1 MSLQAPPSSFDR
13 PARTQPLAH
22 PLDPITAQ
30 EIQKA
35 ARLFKHA
42 SPGKDLHF
50 KRIALIEPPKAQ
62 LRPYLQAELRGE
74 KPAPLPR
81 RVTALYLFRG
91 EHDAFAAEANLSDAT
106 IESARKLDSRIHG
119 QADIDEVVGMR
130 DLCMEHPAVKKELDR
145 LRLPHTVRVQCDT
158 WPYGRDSGTE
168 KRRLIQCYMY
178 ACSLDKEHSG
188 SNVYDF
194 PLDFSPVFDMHTK
207 DLVTMCYLPL
217 GTEIERSTPP
227 QEGHIPHKPR
237 EFHPDLLN
245 TPIRTDLKPL
255 HVSQPQGA
263 SFTVAGHLVTWQKW
277 RFRLGFNWREGMI
290 LHNVTYDGR
299 ELFHRLSLAE
309 MFVPYGSP
317 QSPYHRKSV
326 FDVGDIGAGL
336 CANDL
341 RLGCDCLGL
350 IKYFSFVINNSQGDP
365 VEKPNAVCMH
375 EQDNGIG
382 WKHTN
387 SRTGEVTVTRS
398 RILVLQTII
407 TVGNYDYIFSFH
419 LDQAAGLHYNIQ
431 ATGILSTAPIEHGA
445 QVPWG
450 TNVNEGVVAHFHQHI
465 FCLRID
471 PCLDGDN
478 NSFLEEDSVPLPMHA
493 STNPFG
499 VGYITTKRTLTHSGT
514 SSAAPN
520 RVHKIVNPAAI
531 NRTSGRPVAYAIH
544 SPPKQ
549 MLLAHPDSFH
559 GRRAKYARHP
569 FWVTRHRDG
578 ELHPAGDYTYQ
589 SLPADD
595 GSLPDN
601 EDLAAWAARGDPVD
615 GEDIVVWHSISLTHN
630 PRTEDYPVMPC
641 DTMTVSL
648 KPSGFFDTNPALDVP
663 QSTQERNKS
672 VQVVDGGGAC
682 CAAVEKPKL

>member
-1 MSLQAPPSSFDR
+1 MSLRIPPSSFS
-13 PARTQPLAH
+13 RTHSDPSPVH
-22 PLDPITAQ
+22 PLDPLTAQ
-30 EIQKA
+30 ELQHA
-35 ARLFKHA
+35 AKLFKERH
-42 SPGKDLHF
+42 SQKSIHF

-74 KPAPLPR
+74 KPASLPR
-81 RVTALYLFRG
+81 RVAALYFFRG
-91 EHDAFAAEANLSDAT
+91 EHNTFVAEANLSNGSV
-106 IESARKLDSRIHG
+106 ENFKKLDPRIHG
-119 QADIDEVVGMR
+119 QADIDEVIGMR
-130 DLCMEHPAVKKELDR
+130 DLCMEHSAVKKELER
-145 LRLPHTVRVQCDT
+145 LGLPDTVRIQCDT
-158 WPYGRDSGTE
+158 WPYGRDTADE

-178 ACSLDKEHSG
+178 ACNPEKDHAG

-194 PLDFSPVFDMHTK
+194 PLDFSPILDIQTK
-207 DLVTMCYLPL
+207 ELVNMCYLPL
-217 GTEIERSTPP
+217 GSEVERSTPP
-227 QEGHIPHKPR
+227 QEGHTPHRAR
-237 EFHPDLLN
+237 EFHPELLP
-245 TPIRTDLKPL
+245 TTLRADLKPL

-263 SFTVAGHLVTWQKW
+263 SFTVDGHLVTWQKW

-290 LHNVTYDGR
+290 LHNVAYDGR

-326 FDVGDIGAGL
+326 FDVGDIGAGV

-350 IKYFSFVINNSQGDP
+350 IKYFSFVICNSNGDP

-387 SRTGEVTVTRS
+387 SRTGEVTITRS

-407 TVGNYDYIFSFH
+407 TVGNYDYIFSWH

-431 ATGILSTAPIEHGA
+431 ATGILSTAPIA
-445 QVPWG
+445 PNTQVPWG

-471 PCLDGDN
+471 PSLDGDQ
-478 NSFLEEDSVPLPMHA
+478 NSFVEEDSIPMPMDA
-493 STNPFG
+493 NNPYG
-499 VGYITTKRTLTHSGT
+499 VGYKTTRRTLTT
-514 SSAAPN
+514 SAYSDAAPN
-520 RVHKIVNPAAI
+520 RVHKIINPSSI
-531 NRTSGRPVAYAIH
+531 NPTSGHPVAYAIH
-544 SPPKQ
+544 SPIKQ
-549 MLLAHPDSFH
+549 MLLAHPESFH
-559 GRRAKYARHP
+559 GRRAKYATRP
-569 FWVTRHRDG
+569 YWVTRYRDG
-578 ELHPAGDYTYQ
+578 ELYPAGEYTYQ

-595 GSLPDN
+595 LPDN
-601 EDLAAWAARGDPVD
+601 EDVAAWVTRKEPVEN
-615 GEDIVVWHSISLTHN
+615 EDIVVWHSISLTHN

-648 KPSGFFDTNPALDVP
+648 KPSGFFETNPALDVP
-663 QSTQERNKS
+663 QSTQESNRS
-672 VQVVDGGGAC
+672 VLVGDGEHCQGGCTA
-682 CAAVEKPKL
+682 EKPKL